1 MFEIKFTDNGVSEML
16 AKVRAEIESPLALMR
31 SIAVE
36 AANAVKANFR
46 SLDATRSVYGHNFY
60 TREGESK
67 TTMEV
72 DDTGATIYVMSR
84 PMAHKLR
91 GGEIRATNVK
101 NLAIPISEKARREG
115 RSPSLWSSPKLS
127 LIRSKKGNRL
137 LAATDSRT
145 GTVEP
150 HFYLTP
156 RVNQR
161 AFPETIPSKTELV
174 AAVNRGIE
182 NANFLGKI

>member
-1 MFEIKFTDNGVSEML
+1 MFEIRFTDNGVSEML
-16 AKVRAEIESPLALMR
+16 ARALGEIESPLTLMR
-31 SIAVE
+31 SIAAE
-36 AANAVKANFR
+36 AVNTVKTNFR

-67 TTMEV
+67 TTVEV

-115 RSPSLWSSPKLS
+115 TSPSLWSSPKLS
-127 LIRSKKGNRL
+127 LIKSKKGNSL
-137 LAATDSRT
+137 LAAVDSRT
-145 GTVEP
+145 GSVTP

-161 AFPETIPSKTELV
+161 AFPETIPLKTELV
-174 AAVNRGIE
+174 AAANRGIE